1 MEKAI
6 NFFKR
11 HSMSKRSNSFC
22 SSLVTRKKAAT
33 VQDDSF
39 NQVKKRILIDNFA
52 EDLLNLELDMEQPT
66 VDVKNVHRLLELYAN
81 GVEYYE
87 SIKSNRYLIFQ
98 NKMKNLLLK
107 PNVIDALNG
116 FNAQKEQQE
125 QTKGGDESPKEL
137 KNSKPKS
144 HEEKELDLHLF
155 LAKQKSNDED
165 IKYLMEEKKTH
176 LDEVNKYIYFFK

>member
-1 MEKAI
+1 MEKAL

-11 HSMSKRSNSFC
+11 QSMTKRSSSFC

-66 VDVKNVHRLLELYAN
+66 VDVKNVHKLLELYVN

-98 NKMKNLLLK
+98 NKMKSLLLK
-107 PNVIDALNG
+107 PNVIEALNG
-116 FNAQKEQQE
+116 FNVQKEQSKVGE
-125 QTKGGDESPKEL
+125 ESPEL
-137 KNSKPKS
+137 KNNKPKS
-144 HEEKELDLHLF
+144 HVEKELDLHLF

-176 LDEVNKYIYFFK
+176 LDEVNTYVFKNGF